1 MRLEG
6 VIHCDGPDCPNREH
20 VGIATMKADRLP
32 AGWVKVVEMGD
43 QDPDL
48 YAFCCWNC
56 LLKRAAEIPP
66 PTVIPWQEA
75 LGTDEEP
82 S

>member
-1 MRLEG
+1 VKLEG
-6 VIHCDGPDCPNREH
+6 VIHCDGRACEHHEH
-20 VGIATMKADRLP
+20 VGVPTMLVGRLP
-32 AGWVKVVEMGD
+32 AGWVKVIEMGD
-43 QDPDL
+43 QDPAEF
-48 YAFCCWNC
+48 AFCGWDC

-66 PTVIPWQEA
+66 PTFISWQQA